1 MIAASFPERTALV
14 RRATARLCLH
24 LGWAPVHEMP
34 LPNGRRADIMALRPD
49 GGLVCIE
56 IKSGL
61 RDFITDS
68 KWPAYR
74 DFCDALFFAVDDGF
88 PDALIPGD
96 TGLIVVADFMAVL
109 VREAPSHPLAPSRR
123 RALLQRFAILAATR
137 LVANEDPGAI
147 AELRGALRVE

>member
-56 IKSGL
+56 IKSGV

-96 TGLIVVADFMAVL
+96 TGLIVVADFMAAL